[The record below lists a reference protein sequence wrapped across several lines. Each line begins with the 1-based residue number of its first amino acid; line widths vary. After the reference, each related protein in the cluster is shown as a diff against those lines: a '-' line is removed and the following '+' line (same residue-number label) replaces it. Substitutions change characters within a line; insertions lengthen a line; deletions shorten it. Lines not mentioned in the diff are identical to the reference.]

1 MPFPTQH
8 FSTHGEVY
16 QHQSLEKTM
25 NYVELN
31 NANNAISKR
40 EFDKHVTTKIVKN
53 TLQMVTKY
61 TKYKNRNRV
70 PIGQGTTL

>member
-1 MPFPTQH
+1 
-8 FSTHGEVY
+8 
-16 QHQSLEKTM
+16 M

-31 NANNAISKR
+31 NANNANSKR